1 MPNFENI
8 ERISIPGALETCEIA
23 KMYIVSNDNTLCEQ
37 VQKEIIEHFNPD
49 RYTAPF
55 SFEIVDQAE
64 NIPDKSIADIVRKR
78 DYLAIVQVLD
88 TDEPTFIA
96 CRRNGDPVQDFF
108 GIVNRMYVAEQ
119 EFKASFQ
126 DVIFDYSRSFPQ
138 KIKDFLHNVIENVV
152 TAAAFPG
159 MLAIPTLSSRS
170 ITFEGRGDGKIRNPK
185 ISKETIEEA
194 KKDFVENVLKYQSG
208 DVNALPKIEMVIKSM
223 SESEKNKILSDY
235 IKTMAEEGVNS
246 FHKKYIDANNILN
259 TSRITVWVR
268 RFNDCTGNDGFY
280 RIFFKYE
287 DNDLRQFE
295 FKHKESCVIF
305 LMHLLY
311 NRQNGDIRKNLVLD
325 SKNQDSFIHTFMKVY
340 DITKDEAIGRYQN
353 LLDTY
358 DDLSNKMIAQGRL
371 KDYISDCNKSVESS
385 ILPLNESP
393 YPLKIK
399 RNGYMPILNS
409 NVHFEGDT
417 FEELQTTIL

>member
-1 MPNFENI
+1 MPKFENI
-8 ERISIPGALETCEIA
+8 ERISIPGAFGFNALAKVFIISDDSVLRERVQNDIIA
-23 KMYIVSNDNTLCEQ
+23 N
-37 VQKEIIEHFNPD
+37 FNPD
-49 RYTAPF
+49 RYTTPF
-55 SFEIVDQAE
+55 SFELLDRADT
-64 NIPDKSIADIVRKR
+64 IPDRFVADVVRER
-78 DYLAIVQVLD
+78 NYLAIIQVLD
-88 TDEPTFIA
+88 SEEPAFVA
-96 CRRNGDPVQDFF
+96 CRRSFDPVQDFM
-108 GIVNRMYVAEQ
+108 GIINLMYVSEQ
-119 EFKASFQ
+119 EFKDSFQ
-126 DVIFDYSRSFPQ
+126 DAIFDYSRTFPQ
-138 KIKDFLHNVIENVV
+138 KLKDLLHYIAGSFA
-152 TAAAFPG
+152 TAAFPG
-159 MLAIPTLSSRS
+159 MFALPPLASRS
-170 ITFEGRGDGKIRNPK
+170 ISFEGRSEGKVKNPK
-185 ISKETIEEA
+185 IPKETIEEA

-208 DVNALPKIEMVIKSM
+208 DVNALQKIEMVIKAM
-223 SESEKNKILSDY
+223 PESEKNKILSDY

-280 RIFFKYE
+280 RIFFKYG
-287 DNDLRQFE
+287 DNDLQQFE

-325 SKNQDSFIHTFMKVY
+325 NNNQDSFTSVFMKVY
-340 DITKDEAIGRYQN
+340 DITKDEAVGRYQN

-358 DDLSNKMIAQGRL
+358 DDFSNKMIAQGRL
-371 KDYISDCNKSVESS
+371 KDYISDCNKSVDSC

-409 NVHFEGDT
+409 KVHFEGNA
-417 FEELQTTIL
+417 FEELQTTIV

>member
-1 MPNFENI
+1 MPKFENI
-8 ERISIPGALETCEIA
+8 ERISIPGALETCVIA
-23 KMYIVSNDNTLCEQ
+23 KVYIVSSDNTFCKQ
-37 VQKEIIEHFNPD
+37 VQKEIIEHFNPN

-64 NIPDKSIADIVRKR
+64 TIPDKTVADIVHQR

-88 TDEPTFIA
+88 SDEPTFIA
-96 CRRNGDPVQDFF
+96 CRRNGDSVQDFL
-108 GIVNRMYVAEQ
+108 GIVNLMYVTEQ

-126 DVIFDYSRSFPQ
+126 NVIFDYSRSFPE
-138 KIKDFLHNVIENVV
+138 KIKDFLRNVADTV
-152 TAAAFPG
+152 AAAAATIPA
-159 MLAIPTLSSRS
+159 MLATTLIS
-170 ITFEGRGDGKIRNPK
+170 FEGRGDGKIRNPK

-194 KKDFVENVLKYQSG
+194 KKDFVDNVLKYQSG

-280 RIFFKYE
+280 RIFFKYG
-287 DNDLRQFE
+287 DNDLQQFE

-325 SKNQDSFIHTFMKVY
+325 NKNQDSFTSVFMKVY
-340 DITKDEAIGRYQN
+340 DITKDEAVGRYQN

-358 DDLSNKMIAQGRL
+358 DDFSNKMIAQGRL
-371 KDYISDCNKSVESS
+371 KDYISDCNKSVDSC

-409 NVHFEGDT
+409 KVHFEGNA
-417 FEELQTTIL
+417 FEELQTTIV

>member
-8 ERISIPGALETCEIA
+8 ERISIPGALEICEIA
-23 KMYIVSNDNTLCEQ
+23 KMYIVSNDNILCEK
-37 VQKEIIEHFNPD
+37 VQKEIIEYFNPD

-55 SFEIVDQAE
+55 SFEIVDQTEA
-64 NIPDKSIADIVRKR
+64 IPDKSIADVVRDR
-78 DYLAIVQVLD
+78 NYLAIVQVLNSD
-88 TDEPTFIA
+88 GPTFIA
-96 CRRNGDPVQDFF
+96 CRRDGDPVQDFF
-108 GIVNRMYVAEQ
+108 GIVNLMYVAEQ
-119 EFKASFQ
+119 EFKESFQ
-126 DVIFDYSRSFPQ
+126 DAICDYSRSFPQ

-159 MLAIPTLSSRS
+159 MLAIPAL
-170 ITFEGRGDGKIRNPK
+170 IPFEGRGDGKTRNPK

-246 FHKKYIDANNILN
+246 FHKKYIDANNILS
-259 TSRITVWVR
+259 TSKVSVWVR
-268 RFNDCTGNDGFY
+268 RFNDCSGNDGFY
-280 RIFFKYE
+280 RIFYKYE
-287 DNDLRQFE
+287 DNDLCPLE

-325 SKNQDSFIHTFMKVY
+325 NKNQDSFTHVFMKVY

-353 LLDTY
+353 LMDTY
-358 DDLSNKMIAQGRL
+358 DDVSKKQLSQGRL
-371 KDYISDCNKSVESS
+371 KDFISDCNNCVDSN

-409 NVHFEGDT
+409 KVHFEGNA
-417 FEELQTTIL
+417 FEELQTTIV